1 MIRETTTGVVYDQLL
16 GGPEIPVLTANV
28 TVTGG
33 KTLKR
38 GSLLKA
44 EGGKYSLVGTGDRAS
59 VVLKEDV
66 DATTDTVAVVYTSG
80 RFNRDYLIVAD
91 GDNVGAH
98 EEELRTVNI
107 ILTSVLK

>member
-1 MIRETTTGVVYDQLL
+1 MIRETMTGVVYDQLL
-16 GGPEIPVLTANV
+16 GGPEIPVLTASV

-33 KTLKR
+33 KLKR

-44 EGGKYSLVGTGDRAS
+44 DGGKYSLVGTGDKAS
-59 VVLKEDV
+59 AVLKEDI
-66 DATTDTVAVVYTSG
+66 DATTDTIAVVYTSG
-80 RFNRDYLIVAD
+80 RFNREHLIVSD
-91 GDNVGAH
+91 GDTVGAH